1 MSRREALFKTSAS
14 LGLKRTAS
22 GHFTKIGK
30 RGNPV
35 KADSMTVK
43 QLKNYAR
50 NHYGINIGANI
61 KRKKDILSRLH
72 NAEHT
77 ERGGVPY
84 NYNNKNAAA
93 RATLG
98 SLVART
104 KLKTGGPTR
113 RQALL
118 AAATNLNIR
127 LNNNGQYKMM
137 GSRGQLIAVRMTIP
151 QLKEYGTQR
160 GIIFNSGNRTKKKVL
175 NKIYF
180 LSQ

>member
-1 MSRREALFKTSAS
+1 MSRRAALLKTSVS

-72 NAEHT
+72 NAEHN

-93 RATLG
+93 RAISALP
-98 SLVART
+98 

-118 AAATNLNIR
+118 AAASNLNIR

-137 GSRGQLIAVRMTIP
+137 GSRGKLIGIRMTIP
-151 QLKEYGTQR
+151 QLKEYGIQR
-160 GIIFNSGNRTKKKVL
+160 GVIFNSGNKTKKMVL

-180 LSQ
+180 LHQ